1 MKLVPFRLLELL
13 FRPFSAVCQI
23 RRRYSKR
30 IPRCCCS
37 FNLLEIEHSSTCEKL
52 FFYQSFTVGTYFFYV
67 FVKKIQS
74 DEIED
79 LSKTNTFIARSVN
92 APLKYLLVRN
102 N

>member
-37 FNLLEIEHSSTCEKL
+37 FNLLEIEHLSTCEKQ
-52 FFYQSFTVGTYFFYV
+52 FFYQSFTVGTYVSLRFC
-67 FVKKIQS
+67 K
-74 DEIED
+74 ED
-79 LSKTNTFIARSVN
+79 TIR
-92 APLKYLLVRN
+92 
-102 N
+102 